1 MNNNYSTIQPINTIT
16 NTILVNG
23 VPTQIDDTQMVV
35 KSLMSQ
41 QEIVINKDTPICC
54 NPSTETFWS
63 M

>member
-1 MNNNYSTIQPINTIT
+1 MNNNYSTTQPIT
-16 NTILVNG
+16 NIILVNG

-35 KSLMSQ
+35 KSLMSD

>member
-1 MNNNYSTIQPINTIT
+1 MNNNYSTIQPIT